1 MQILLSERARR
12 YALSPLPPTTT
23 SQQLLERNN
32 LVRLDNLFTQIKIT
46 GLALATVAAIAG
58 AGCSGSG
65 TAYGGNPNPYH
76 SLPPNPGPSPSIAP
90 GSQIVGVNLSGEA
103 PSTDPTYGRVL
114 GYFATTGSINTTSQ
128 VVHVT
133 AATNVVFQNFENG
146 IPHTASFLGNA
157 SANGA
162 NFPPNFN
169 GSATTSAANTVIS
182 TANFSTGTLN
192 PGSTSLQYN
201 SGPPGFYM
209 FGCAFHYDS
218 DGMRTVV
225 IVQ

>member
-1 MQILLSERARR
+1 
-12 YALSPLPPTTT
+12 
-23 SQQLLERNN
+23 
-32 LVRLDNLFTQIKIT
+32 VRLDKLFTSIRIT
-46 GLALATVAAIAG
+46 GLALATVAAVAA

-65 TAYGGNPNPYH
+65 TAYGGNPNPYRTI
-76 SLPPNPGPSPSIAP
+76 PPNPSPSPSVSP
-90 GSQIVGVNLSGEA
+90 GSQIVGVNLSTEV
-103 PSTDPTYGRVL
+103 PTTDPTYGRVL
-114 GYFATTGSINTTSQ
+114 GYFNSAGSINTTSQ
-128 VVHVT
+128 VVHLT
-133 AATNVVFQNFENG
+133 AATNMVFQNFDSG

-157 SANGA
+157 SASSA
-162 NFPPNFN
+162 SFPPSFN
-169 GSATTSAANTVIS
+169 GSATQSPANTVIS
-182 TANFSTGTLN
+182 TASFSSGALN

>member
-1 MQILLSERARR
+1 M
-12 YALSPLPPTTT
+12 
-23 SQQLLERNN
+23 
-32 LVRLDNLFTQIKIT
+32 RLDKLVTSIRIT
-46 GLALATVAAIAG
+46 GLALATVAATAG

-76 SLPPNPGPSPSIAP
+76 SIAPNPGPSPSVAP
-90 GSQIVGVNLSGEA
+90 GSQIVGVNLSTEVA
-103 PSTDPTYGRVL
+103 TTDATYGRVL
-114 GYFATTGSINTTSQ
+114 GYFNSSGSINTTSQ

-162 NFPPNFN
+162 TFPATFN
-169 GSATTSAANTVIS
+169 GSATQSAANTVIS

-192 PGSTSLQYN
+192 PGTTSLQYN

>member
-1 MQILLSERARR
+1 M
-12 YALSPLPPTTT
+12 
-23 SQQLLERNN
+23 
-32 LVRLDNLFTQIKIT
+32 RLDELSTSIRIT
-46 GLALATVAAIAG
+46 GLALATFAAIA
-58 AGCSGSG
+58 ATGCSGS
-65 TAYGGNPNPYH
+65 AYGGSPNPYRTIA
-76 SLPPNPGPSPSIAP
+76 PNPSPSPSISP
-90 GSQIVGVNLSGEA
+90 SSQIVGVNLSTEM
-103 PSTDPTYGRVL
+103 PTMDPTYGRML
-114 GYFATTGSINTTSQ
+114 GYFISTGTINTTSQ
-128 VVHVT
+128 VVHLT
-133 AATNVVFQNFENG
+133 AATNMVFENFDSG

-162 NFPPNFN
+162 TFPPAFN
-169 GSATTSAANTVIS
+169 GSATQSPANAVIS
-182 TANFSTGTLN
+182 TSNFSSGTLN